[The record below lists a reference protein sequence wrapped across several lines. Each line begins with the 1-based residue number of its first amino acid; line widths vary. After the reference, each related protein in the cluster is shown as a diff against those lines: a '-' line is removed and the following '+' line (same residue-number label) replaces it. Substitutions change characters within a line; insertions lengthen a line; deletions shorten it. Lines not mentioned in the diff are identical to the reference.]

1 MLTAKTGD
9 WYIKNPQRG
18 RSNNS
23 ALLVRDQVSHEEFA
37 EIIKSTRA
45 FGEPGFIFANNE
57 DTGFNPCQPAW
68 APILTKGGIRKFSE
82 ISEGD
87 EVWSETGWT
96 KVIKKWSTGVKKVYR
111 YGTTAGVFYGT
122 ENHRLVSNGV
132 KIEAKDAESV
142 DTLRGSFNVNL
153 ELSPQ
158 DIIDGLMLGDGTVHK
173 ASNNLV
179 NLCIG
184 QDDGDYFTSEM
195 RNYITECRPG
205 VGPYAYEVKTLI
217 TSDELPLT
225 YLRSIPDR
233 YFYGSASKVAGF
245 LRGLYSANGSF
256 VGGRVTLKS
265 ASFKVIEQ
273 TQMMLSSLGIS
284 SYYTTNKASNVKFD
298 NGEYLCRQSYDLNI
312 TSDRNKFISIIGYI
326 QKYKTDKVL
335 DYISKVNHSNKGKS
349 TYDIISVDLIS
360 EEEVFDI
367 TVDNKPHTYWT
378 GGLNVSNCVEIN
390 LYPQTADGRSGYQFC
405 NLTEGNG
412 KYCDTKEKFFDV
424 CRASA
429 TIGTM
434 QAGYTNFKYL
444 SKETQ
449 EITEREALLGC
460 SITGVMDNPEIL
472 LNPEIQRQGAEVT
485 KAINKKIAKLIG
497 INQAARIT
505 CIKPAGSTSC
515 VLSTSSGI
523 HPHHARRYIRRVQG
537 NRNEFA
543 MQYFKKINPLAVETS
558 VWSTNGTDEVISFL
572 CEVPKGAIVK
582 NNLGAVQLLEKV
594 KLTQQNWVECG
605 TNEEQCVV
613 KGSRHNVSN
622 TITVKDEEWDE
633 VRDYIYENRHYFAG
647 ISLLSASGDLDYPQA
662 PFTSVLNERELVEE
676 YGYGAIMAS
685 GLIVDG
691 LAIFNNNLWAAC
703 DCLNGIGE
711 TLQTIEEPSEPV
723 KPVRKSFKTEKEFSS
738 ALVNYAIELSI
749 YYNAKSIY
757 ELNAKKQD
765 WVRRASQFSTR
776 YFEGNTRKMTH
787 CLKHVFSFKQWIDLS
802 REYKEIDWSLAI
814 EEVETIV
821 SADTLAGQ
829 ACSGGACELR

>member
-1 MLTAKTGD
+1 MSLQALSDHTVFSKYSRYLHSKKRRETWSEMIDRVFDMHEIKYSEALKNPEFREEFEFAKDMAKKKRVLGSQRLLQFGGEAIFKNPAKLYNCSYSYIDRPAAFNEAMYLLLCGTGVGFSVQYKHVAKLPDIAKPTLGTKTFKPEDSIEGWADCIAAVMSSYLSDGGVMPSMKGYDVEFDMSGIRPEGSMIANQFKAPGPKSLINSLKKIKEVIEARLSLGENRLHPIDACDIILHFSDAVLSGGVRRSACLCLFSKDDKEMLTAKTGD
-9 WYIKNPQRG
+9 WFIKNPQRG

-23 ALLVRDQVSHEEFA
+23 ALLVRNQVTEEEFA

-45 FGEPGFIFANNE
+45 FGEPGFIFADNE
-57 DTGFNPCQPAW
+57 DIGFNPCA
-68 APILTKGGIRKFSE
+68 
-82 ISEGD
+82 
-87 EVWSETGWT
+87 EV
-96 KVIKKWSTGVKKVYR
+96 
-111 YGTTAGVFYGT
+111 A
-122 ENHRLVSNGV
+122 
-132 KIEAKDAESV
+132 
-142 DTLRGSFNVNL
+142 
-153 ELSPQ
+153 
-158 DIIDGLMLGDGTVHK
+158 M
-173 ASNNLV
+173 
-179 NLCIG
+179 
-184 QDDGDYFTSEM
+184 
-195 RNYITECRPG
+195 
-205 VGPYAYEVKTLI
+205 
-217 TSDELPLT
+217 
-225 YLRSIPDR
+225 
-233 YFYGSASKVAGF
+233 
-245 LRGLYSANGSF
+245 
-256 VGGRVTLKS
+256 
-265 ASFKVIEQ
+265 
-273 TQMMLSSLGIS
+273 
-284 SYYTTNKASNVKFD
+284 
-298 NGEYLCRQSYDLNI
+298 
-312 TSDRNKFISIIGYI
+312 
-326 QKYKTDKVL
+326 
-335 DYISKVNHSNKGKS
+335 
-349 TYDIISVDLIS
+349 
-360 EEEVFDI
+360 
-367 TVDNKPHTYWT
+367 
-378 GGLNVSNCVEIN
+378 
-390 LYPQTADGRSGYQFC
+390 YPQTIDARSGFQFC

-412 KYCDTKEKFFDV
+412 KYCDTKLKFFDV

-444 SKETQ
+444 AKETQ

-460 SITGVMDNPEIL
+460 SITGVMDNPDIL
-472 LNPEIQRQGAEVT
+472 LNAEIQREGAEIV
-485 KAINKKIAKLIG
+485 KAINKKVAKLIG
-497 INQAARIT
+497 INSAAR
-505 CIKPAGSTSC
+505 CNVIKPAGSTSC

-543 MQYFKKINPLAVETS
+543 MQHFKKINPLAVETS
-558 VWSTNGTDEVISFL
+558 VWSSNGTDEVISFL

-582 NNLGAVQLLEKV
+582 NNIGAVQLLEKV
-594 KLTQQNWVECG
+594 KLTQQNWIEYG
-605 TNEEQCVV
+605 TNEELCAI
-613 KGSRHNVSN
+613 KGIRHNVSN

-633 VRDYIYENRHYFAG
+633 VRDYIYENRHSFAG

-662 PFTSVLNERELVEE
+662 PFTSVLNEKELVEE

-814 EEVETIV
+814 EDVETIV